1 MTVGVNSSGIRDRF
15 GELLRASN
23 WIIAGELIVLF
34 ALCFARVFPFSVQLL
49 LLAFTSLSLWLRG
62 LTWRDVGLRSS
73 KAWWKIALLA
83 VVAAVLIAVIANVL
97 LQPFVDR
104 LISRPVNNSRF
115 DNLHGNLK
123 VLLRWLAL
131 VWTIV
136 AFGEEMVFRG
146 YLMNR
151 ITDLAGKTRTGW
163 ALALLGSGVIF
174 GLAHGYQGLAGII
187 STAEVGLLL
196 GLLYLVNKRNLWA
209 NIVCH
214 GVFDSISLI
223 ALYYSRHP

>member
-1 MTVGVNSSGIRDRF
+1 
-15 GELLRASN
+15 
-23 WIIAGELIVLF
+23 
-34 ALCFARVFPFSVQLL
+34 
-49 LLAFTSLSLWLRG
+49 
-62 LTWRDVGLRSS
+62 
-73 KAWWKIALLA
+73 
-83 VVAAVLIAVIANVL
+83 
-97 LQPFVDR
+97 VDR
-104 LISRPVNNSRF
+104 LIGRPVNNSRF
-115 DNLHGNLK
+115 ADLPGNLK

-146 YLMNR
+146 YFMNR

-163 ALALLGSGVIF
+163 VLALLGSSAIF
-174 GLAHGYQGLAGII
+174 GLAHGYQGVAGII

-196 GLLYLVNKRNLWA
+196 GLLYLFSKRNLWA

-223 ALYYSRHP
+223 ALYYSRPA

>member
-1 MTVGVNSSGIRDRF
+1 MTVGVNATGMRDRF
-15 GELLRASN
+15 GELLRARH

-62 LTWRDVGLRSS
+62 LTWRDVGLRNS
-73 KAWWKIALLA
+73 KAWWNIALRA
-83 VVAAVLIAVIANVL
+83 VAAAVLIAVIANILV
-97 LQPFVDR
+97 QPFVDR
-104 LISRPVNNSRF
+104 LIGRPVNNFRF
-115 DNLHGNLK
+115 DNLPGNVK
-123 VLLRWLAL
+123 VLLLWLAA

-151 ITDLAGKTRTGW
+151 ITNLVGNTRTGW
-163 ALALLGSGVIF
+163 VLALLGSSVIF
-174 GLAHGYQGLAGII
+174 GLAHGYQGFAGVI
-187 STAEVGLLL
+187 STTEVGLLL
-196 GLLYLVNKRNLWA
+196 GFLYLLNKRNLWV

-223 ALYYSRHP
+223 ALFFSRHA

>member
-1 MTVGVNSSGIRDRF
+1 MGCAVLVDPVSNRVIMTVSANSTRIRDRF
-15 GELLRASN
+15 GELLRARN

-34 ALCFARVFPFSVQLL
+34 ALCFARVFPFSVQIL

-62 LTWRDVGLRSS
+62 LTWRDIGLRRS
-73 KAWWKIALLA
+73 KAWWKIALRG

-97 LQPFVDR
+97 VQPFVDR

-115 DNLHGNLK
+115 ADLPGNLK

-151 ITDLAGKTRTGW
+151 ITDLAGKTRTGLV
-163 ALALLGSGVIF
+163 LALLGSSAIF

-187 STAEVGLLL
+187 GTAEV
-196 GLLYLVNKRNLWA
+196 
-209 NIVCH
+209 
-214 GVFDSISLI
+214 
-223 ALYYSRHP
+223 

>member
-1 MTVGVNSSGIRDRF
+1 MTAGVSSTGIRERF
-15 GELLRASN
+15 GELLRGSK
-23 WIIAGELIVLF
+23 WVIAGELVVLF
-34 ALCFARVFPFSVQLL
+34 ALCFARVFPFSVQLI

-73 KAWWKIALLA
+73 MAWWKIALRA
-83 VVAAVLIAVIANVL
+83 VAAAVLIAVIANILV
-97 LQPFVDR
+97 QPFVDR

-115 DNLHGNLK
+115 DNLRGNVK
-123 VLLRWLAL
+123 VLLLWLAA

-151 ITDLAGKTRTGW
+151 ITDLAEKSRTGW
-163 ALALLGSGVIF
+163 VLALLGSGVIF
-174 GLAHGYQGLAGII
+174 GLAHGYQGLAGVI

-196 GLLYLVNKRNLWA
+196 GLLYLVSKQNLWA

-223 ALYYSRHP
+223 ALYYSRPA